1 MSGIKKVKTYN
12 KSILLV
18 IDALRYDI
26 ISNKRLFPTLYKI
39 AKNGIFTKVVANA
52 CSTQFVL
59 PSLFSLTYPLDNGGY
74 NFGIRDRKESYVETI
89 KKSIKEKLL

>member
-26 ISNKRLFPTLYKI
+26 ISNKRLFPTLYKNS
-39 AKNGIFTKVVANA
+39 KKW
-52 CSTQFVL
+52 
-59 PSLFSLTYPLDNGGY
+59 
-74 NFGIRDRKESYVETI
+74 NFY
-89 KKSIKEKLL
+89 